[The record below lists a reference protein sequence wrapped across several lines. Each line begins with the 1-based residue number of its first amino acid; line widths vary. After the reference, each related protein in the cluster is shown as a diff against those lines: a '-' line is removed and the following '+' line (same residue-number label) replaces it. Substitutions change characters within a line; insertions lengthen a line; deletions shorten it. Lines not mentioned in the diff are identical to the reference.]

1 VILAKNASRQKLLRF
16 LERIPLSK
24 KRSIRNFTIL
34 VVDDEKNTREG
45 LRWALENSDTY
56 VLTASNGIEA
66 LELLREHPVDL
77 MITDLRMPELD
88 GLELLRRIKAE
99 RPEVSVIILT
109 GHGTVENAVDAMKE
123 GAVDYLLKPV
133 NLDELQMRVE
143 RARQQK
149 SLERENLDLRER
161 VDQLYAFENIVGRS
175 PAMLEVFE
183 KVRLVAP
190 TRANVLIYG
199 ESGTGKELI
208 ANAIHQNSPRR
219 NKPFVKVN
227 CGALPLTL
235 LESELF
241 GHDKGAFTGAIN
253 TRRGRFELADGG
265 TLFLDEISETAP
277 EFQVKLLRVLQEG
290 EFERVGGTQ
299 TIKVDVRIIA
309 ATNKRLDE
317 LVRQGKFREDLY
329 YRLKVVEIDLPPLRE
344 RPEDIPL
351 LVEYFLEEF
360 SRYYG
365 KPKPRV
371 HPAVLTALQ
380 NYHWPGN
387 VRQLRNV
394 LEGAFVM
401 AAGEITLK
409 HLPPEIHSEQSK
421 DNYVRLPLT
430 SSLEDAERLLIQ
442 AALTYNQG
450 NRAKTARQ
458 LGIGRKTLYRK
469 MTQYGIE

>member
-1 VILAKNASRQKLLRF
+1 M
-16 LERIPLSK
+16 SK
-24 KRSIRNFTIL
+24 KTDVGSFVIL

-45 LRWALENSDTY
+45 LRWALESSEVT
-56 VLTASNGIEA
+56 VLTAANGLEA
-66 LELLREHPVDL
+66 LEILRQQPVDL
-77 MITDLRMPELD
+77 VITDLRMPEMD
-88 GLELLRRIKAE
+88 GMQLLRHIRRDLPHIA
-99 RPEVSVIILT
+99 VVILT
-109 GHGTVENAVDAMKE
+109 GHGTIENAVDAMKE
-123 GAVDYLLKPV
+123 GATDYLLKPV
-133 NLDELQMRVE
+133 NIDELGLLVE
-143 RARQQK
+143 RIRHTQ
-149 SLERENLDLRER
+149 SLERENVELRER
-161 VDQLYAFENIVGRS
+161 VQQLYGFENIVGRS
-175 PAMLEVFE
+175 AAMLEVFE
-183 KVRLVAP
+183 KVRMVAP
-190 TRANVLIYG
+190 TRASVLIYG

-219 NKPFVKVN
+219 NKPFIKVN

-241 GHDKGAFTGAIN
+241 GHERGAFTGAVA

-309 ATNKRLDE
+309 ATNKRLDQ
-317 LVRQGKFREDLY
+317 LVQEGKFREDLY

-351 LVEYFLEEF
+351 LVEHFLEEF

-371 HPAVLTALQ
+371 HPAVMTALQ

-401 AAGEITLK
+401 SSGEITLK
-409 HLPPEIHSEQSK
+409 HLPPEVHSEQRSE
-421 DNYVRLPLT
+421 NYIRVPVT
-430 SSLEDAERLLIQ
+430 ASLEEAERLLIQ
-442 AALTYNQG
+442 AALSYNRG

-458 LGIGRKTLYRK
+458 LGLGRKTLYRK
-469 MTQYGIE
+469 MAEYGIE

>member
-1 VILAKNASRQKLLRF
+1 MVKKSKL
-16 LERIPLSK
+16 SQ
-24 KRSIRNFTIL
+24 FTIL

-45 LRWALENSDTY
+45 LRWALENSSVS
-56 VLTASNGIEA
+56 VLTAANGLEA
-66 LELLREHPVDL
+66 LEVLQQQPVDL
-77 MITDLRMPELD
+77 VITDLRMPELD
-88 GLELLRRIKAE
+88 GMELLRRIRKDF
-99 RPEVSVIILT
+99 PDLPVVILT
-109 GHGTVENAVDAMKE
+109 GHGTIENAVDAMKE
-123 GAVDYLLKPV
+123 GATDYLVKPV
-133 NLDELQMRVE
+133 NLDELSLVVE
-143 RARQQK
+143 RIRSQQ
-149 SLERENLDLRER
+149 SLVRENIQLRER
-161 VDQLYAFENIVGRS
+161 VQQMFGFENIVGRS
-175 PAMLEVFE
+175 AAMMEVFE
-183 KVRLVAP
+183 KVRMVAP
-190 TRANVLIYG
+190 TRASVLIYG

-241 GHDKGAFTGAIN
+241 GHERGAFTGAVA

-265 TLFLDEISETAP
+265 TLLLDEISETAP

-309 ATNKRLDE
+309 ATNKRLDV
-317 LVRQGKFREDLY
+317 LVKEGKFREDLY

-351 LVEYFLEEF
+351 LIEHFLEEF
-360 SRYYG
+360 SRYYE
-365 KPKPRV
+365 KPKPKV
-371 HPAVLTALQ
+371 QPSVITALQ

-401 AAGEITLK
+401 AGTEITLK
-409 HLPPEIHSEQSK
+409 HLPAEIHSEQAK
-421 DNYVRLPLT
+421 DNYIRIPVT
-430 SSLEDAERLLIQ
+430 ASLAEAERLLIQ
-442 AALTYNQG
+442 AALAYNQG

-469 MTQYGIE
+469 MAQYGIEYPA